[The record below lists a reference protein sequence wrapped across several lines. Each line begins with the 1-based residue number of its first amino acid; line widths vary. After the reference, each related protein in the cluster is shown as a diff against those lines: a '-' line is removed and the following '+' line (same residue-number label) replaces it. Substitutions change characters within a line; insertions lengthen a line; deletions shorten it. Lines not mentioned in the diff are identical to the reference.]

1 MSGIKDELVSFIFL
15 KDLKVYISEY
25 IPFGSNHII
34 AFNDELDCQKE
45 VKDGLM
51 TSFVDM
57 EPAKATFKVE
67 EDLTKVTVTQ
77 YDPNDY
83 VMFNASIAFEEVVE
97 QQEELSVYVDAY
109 GRIIYGTKIE
119 EIDDEAEFSIDKL
132 SRVFADIVIDTSQM
146 MNSLLTTYQRRLLEL
161 VYFGTPEFRNK
172 FVIMVA
178 KEITPDKKAIEFHDG
193 EDLENELNQV
203 LTLTTEFKDLENG
216 TDRFFYGTEGLLL
229 VSSNPEKYE
238 DLLSIAAFY
247 LGLDIFQKNYF
258 QKMFMLW
265 DEIKESRKL
274 MNMGDID
281 PNAISEAKAIISEV
295 SAAVVLMNEL
305 LSFMRKSCENMN
317 NEWAELD
324 KSDPNIQEIIE
335 TITLQ
340 DMVGKALTRIEDAK
354 LVVSG
359 LTEEIGGI
367 NGLVNSLAEKQMA
380 RMNESLR
387 DSIAS
392 MDAMGR
398 SSERTGASLNVLEI
412 LLAGTI
418 AFDVLFLMVGE
429 YSWEPLAGW
438 IASVPGIFI
447 WTGICL
453 SSFFAVGYFML
464 RLTQRME
471 SESEPNLRTK
481 ITIGKPYNK
490 EKFENF
496 LADKEIIIKEAQIF
510 NETIIEDFTWDED
523 DEKWLGNEARIKLR
537 SDTTNSFILNVL
549 VNIDSPKDIS
559 VQQVSSN
566 ILDSIKDLI
575 SN

>member
-57 EPAKATFKVE
+57 EPAKATFQVDKE
-67 EDLTKVTVTQ
+67 LTKVTVTQ

-83 VMFNASIAFEEVVE
+83 VVFNASIAFEEVVE
-97 QQEELSVYVDAY
+97 QQEELCVYVDAY
-109 GRIIYGTKIE
+109 GRVIYGTKIE

-132 SRVFADIVIDTSQM
+132 TRVLADIVVDTSKM

-203 LTLTTEFKDLENG
+203 LSITTEFHDLENSN
-216 TDRFFYGTEGLLL
+216 DRFFFGTEGLLL
-229 VSSNPEKYE
+229 VSSNPDKYE
-238 DLLSIAAFY
+238 DLLSVATFY

-281 PNAISEAKAIISEV
+281 PNAIAESKAIISEV

-305 LSFMRKSCENMN
+305 LSFMRKSVVNMN
-317 NEWAELD
+317 NEWAKLD
-324 KSDPNIQEIIE
+324 KSDPNIQKIIE
-335 TITLQ
+335 RIALQ

-359 LTEEIGGI
+359 LTE
-367 NGLVNSLAEKQMA
+367 
-380 RMNESLR
+380 
-387 DSIAS
+387 
-392 MDAMGR
+392 
-398 SSERTGASLNVLEI
+398 
-412 LLAGTI
+412 
-418 AFDVLFLMVGE
+418 
-429 YSWEPLAGW
+429 
-438 IASVPGIFI
+438 
-447 WTGICL
+447 
-453 SSFFAVGYFML
+453 
-464 RLTQRME
+464 
-471 SESEPNLRTK
+471 
-481 ITIGKPYNK
+481 
-490 EKFENF
+490 
-496 LADKEIIIKEAQIF
+496 
-510 NETIIEDFTWDED
+510 
-523 DEKWLGNEARIKLR
+523 
-537 SDTTNSFILNVL
+537 
-549 VNIDSPKDIS
+549 
-559 VQQVSSN
+559 
-566 ILDSIKDLI
+566 
-575 SN
+575 